1 MIPVNHV
8 LAGLRWQVTFITFP
22 KKKKSRMIKVLHELQ
37 EMFRVVGIPPVQK
50 CQELLK
56 QIMYVILAMF
66 SFVLAFFSICIRFM
80 LLFLSSLTDHV
91 LLRCNT
97 FQAVNKILN
106 TSYTKCYWKKFK
118 KKARWENLIYVTSLF
133 FITPIYEWGKQQKQT
148 NKKKGPTQFTHKC
161 QIRLQE
167 KSNCLSNRTSST
179 WPPKWEKKSIPDRIL
194 AR

>member
-1 MIPVNHV
+1 
-8 LAGLRWQVTFITFP
+8 
-22 KKKKSRMIKVLHELQ
+22 MIKVLHELQ

-106 TSYTKCYWKKFK
+106 TSYTKCYWKKLK
-118 KKARWENLIYVTSLF
+118 KKKHGERIWSMSPAYFSLLQ
-133 FITPIYEWGKQQKQT
+133 YMNEVNNRNKQT
-148 NKKKGPTQFTHKC
+148 KKRGQLNLPISVRSVCKRKATAFQTELLPPDLLSEKRKAYWIEYWPGNCTQ
-161 QIRLQE
+161 
-167 KSNCLSNRTSST
+167 
-179 WPPKWEKKSIPDRIL
+179 
-194 AR
+194 A